1 MTAKINQHLSITV
14 TIEYNSFMNKAHV
27 VLFDHTTDDIIRTI
41 RGQYVLADTLAE
53 DFADEV
59 INDSLRDV
67 IDRYTVLADALE
79 TARPHDAYVIRQW
92 IKNDPQFND
101 AKWHGDDRK

>member
-1 MTAKINQHLSITV
+1 MARINQHLSITV
-14 TIEYNSFMNKAHV
+14 EIENGSFMNKAHV

-41 RGQYVLADTLAE
+41 RGQYVLDGTTAE
-53 DFADEV
+53 DFANEV

-67 IDRYTVLADALE
+67 IDRYTVLANMLE
-79 TARPHDAYVIRQW
+79 NATPHDAYVIRHW